1 MTRIR
6 IVASAVL
13 LVLATSLAAPLGVSA
28 QSAPIKI
35 GFLAPLT
42 GPFAQI
48 GKDMVNGNQLYL
60 AEIGGQV
67 AGRKIEVL
75 VEDDEGNPATALN
88 KSRKLVE
95 QDKISILTGGMLAN
109 VGYALQPY
117 IDAQKIPTTYPV
129 IAADDITQRKP
140 AKWIVR
146 TGWTTSQPMHPFADW
161 VLKNTKYKK
170 ITTIGMDYA
179 FGYETVGG
187 FQRVFEEGG
196 GQIVQKIWTPLN
208 TNDFAPFL
216 SQIKRD
222 SDAVLAL
229 FVGRL
234 ALQFMKQYEEAG
246 LHGKLPLL
254 GGGTTTD
261 ESVLP
266 QMGDEAL
273 GTLTALHYS
282 QAIDSPANQ
291 KFARAFEA
299 KAGKIASYYSEA
311 TYTNMRWIT
320 EAIKAV
326 GGKAEDRAALL
337 AALRKVDIKDTAR
350 GPLSVDAHGNPVQ
363 TIYIRKV
370 ERVGGK
376 LQNTVI
382 TSYPAVSQFWKYKA
396 EDYLKQPLYA
406 REYPPCKACQ

>member
-6 IVASAVL
+6 IVASAVP
-13 LVLATSLAAPLGVSA
+13 LVLATSLAAPLGASA

-129 IAADDITQRKP
+129 IA
-140 AKWIVR
+140 
-146 TGWTTSQPMHPFADW
+146 
-161 VLKNTKYKK
+161 
-170 ITTIGMDYA
+170 
-179 FGYETVGG
+179 
-187 FQRVFEEGG
+187 
-196 GQIVQKIWTPLN
+196 
-208 TNDFAPFL
+208 
-216 SQIKRD
+216 
-222 SDAVLAL
+222 DAVLAL
-229 FVGRL
+229 FTGRL
-234 ALQFMKQYEEAG
+234 ALQFVKQYEEAG
-246 LHGKLPLL
+246 LKGKLPLL
-254 GGGTTTD
+254 GGGTITD
-261 ESVLP
+261 ETVLP

-273 GTLTALHYS
+273 GLITALHYS
-282 QAIDSPANQ
+282 QALDNPANA
-291 KFARAFEA
+291 KFSRAFEA
-299 KAGKIASYYSEA
+299 SAGKIASYYSEA
-311 TYTNMRWIT
+311 TYTNARWIV

-326 GGKAEDRAALL
+326 GGKAEDRDALL
-337 AALRKVDIKDTAR
+337 AALRRVD
-350 GPLSVDAHGNPVQ
+350 
-363 TIYIRKV
+363 
-370 ERVGGK
+370 
-376 LQNTVI
+376 
-382 TSYPAVSQFWKYKA
+382 
-396 EDYLKQPLYA
+396 LKG
-406 REYPPCKACQ
+406 